1 MNFVLK
7 PWQLLL
13 LILAGW
19 INRHQ
24 QDAIE
29 YLLTENQVLREKLG
43 KRRILLN
50 DDQRRRLAV
59 KGKVLGRKG
68 LDKLARIV
76 RPDTLLRW
84 HRKLI
89 ARKWDHSDQRQSVGR
104 PRIRQQI
111 VDLALRLA
119 RENPTWGYDRIQ
131 GTLANVGFRISDTT
145 VGNILRAHGI
155 EPAPDR
161 QRRTAW
167 RAFLKAHWDSI
178 SAADF
183 TTVEVWTRSGLV
195 IEPAPDRQRRTA
207 WRAFLK
213 AHWDSISAA
222 DFTTVEVWTRSGL
235 VTFYILVVMHLKTR
249 RIEIVGATPHPNS
262 EWMQQVGRN
271 LTDCVAGFLRLSTH
285 VILDRDTKHLP
296 LRQILKS
303 SDIEAVVLPPKSPN
317 LNAHLERFMRSLKSE
332 CLDRVIFFGEPSLR
346 RALREFG
353 QHFHHERNHQG
364 LGNRIIDPGE
374 EVGRTDGEVRCRNRL
389 GGLLRYYYRNA
400 A

>member
-13 LILAGW
+13 LILAGR

-59 KGKVLGRKG
+59 KGKVLSRES

-84 HRKLI
+84 HRELI
-89 ARKWDHSDQRQSVGR
+89 ARKWDRSDQRQSVGR

-111 VDLALRLA
+111 VDLTLRLA

-131 GTLANVGFRISDTT
+131 GTLANVGFYICDTT

-161 QRRTAW
+161 ERRTTW
-167 RAFLKAHWDSI
+167 S
-178 SAADF
+178 
-183 TTVEVWTRSGLV
+183 T
-195 IEPAPDRQRRTA
+195 
-207 WRAFLK
+207 FLK

-249 RIEIVGATPHPNS
+249 RIEIAGATPHPNS

-271 LTDCVAGFLRLSTH
+271 LTDCVDGFFRLSTH

-296 LRQILKS
+296 LRQILES
-303 SDIEAVVLPPKSPN
+303 SDIELVILPPNSPN

-353 QHFHHERNHQG
+353 EHFHHERNHQG
-364 LGNRIIDPGE
+364 LGNRIIDAGP
-374 EVGRTDGEVRCRNRL
+374 EVGRTQGEVQCRERL